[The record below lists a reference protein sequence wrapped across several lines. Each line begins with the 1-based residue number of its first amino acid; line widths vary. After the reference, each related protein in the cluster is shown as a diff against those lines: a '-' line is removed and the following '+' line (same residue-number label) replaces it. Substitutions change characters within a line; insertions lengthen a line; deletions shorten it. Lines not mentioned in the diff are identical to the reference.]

1 MVQKLRL
8 KVVGLAPLISGV
20 KHFPTNTPKRWSL
33 VSQFIAHVVSTVE
46 RWMCSERGIRCR

>member
-46 RWMCSERGIRCR
+46 R